1 MQRKYEINMEI
12 NRKLEHLT
20 EEQIEEVITM
30 YKDKSIRLS
39 NIISKYNIDV
49 KPSGLLS
56 ILPPIKTDEVCA
68 ICGAYL
74 YQKIKPRT
82 GYASDSQKDKFC
94 LECGHWVYAKSIWE
108 TKKCTCEG
116 CKAIAKAEEE
126 RKKKQIQE
134 IYSKEKAQINFTELT
149 LSDQIKL
156 VYVLMNNSFHNV
168 SEIAPM
174 EPEGKWIQYINRLT
188 EIKAIS
194 VSPESA
200 VNAFCKENFP
210 NEYYVAK
217 VQYNVN
223 VIFDDEI
230 LYKINNNSYFIEN
243 SNEEELIILLKKY
256 IYDDLIRQFEDM
268 LNSRRLQLH
277 ISENANDKFIELID
291 KISYTQILTLCNRVA
306 VFFSDKVLTGNMSKS
321 MAKNAALLNVSK
333 FYDRAIQSDWT
344 INHAEIC
351 HIGKELQFFIERIL
365 NKKTT
370 ILKDIASAEN
380 LRKWKNL
387 EKDYT
392 GKLHMRKNSYILRNI
407 KRMWNLVLI
416 S

>member
-12 NRKLEHLT
+12 NRKLENLT

-74 YQKIKPRT
+74 YQKLKPRT

-387 EKDYT
+387 EKDYNRQT
-392 GKLHMRKNSYILRNI
+392 AYAEE
-407 KRMWNLVLI
+407 
-416 S
+416 

>member
-74 YQKIKPRT
+74 YQKLKPRT

-387 EKDYT
+387 EKDYNRQT
-392 GKLHMRKNSYILRNI
+392 AYAE
-407 KRMWNLVLI
+407 
-416 S
+416 

>member
-1 MQRKYEINMEI
+1 MEI

-380 LRKWKNL
+380 LRKSKNL
-387 EKDYT
+387 EKDYNRQT
-392 GKLHMRKNSYILRNI
+392 AYAEE
-407 KRMWNLVLI
+407 
-416 S
+416 

>member
-74 YQKIKPRT
+74 YQKLKPRT

-156 VYVLMNNSFHNV
+156 VYVL
-168 SEIAPM
+168 EIAPM

-387 EKDYT
+387 EKDYNRQT
-392 GKLHMRKNSYILRNI
+392 AYAEE
-407 KRMWNLVLI
+407 
-416 S
+416 

>member
-74 YQKIKPRT
+74 YQKLKPRT

-243 SNEEELIILLKKY
+243 SNEEQLIILLKKY

-333 FYDRAIQSDWT
+333 FYDIAIQSDWT

-387 EKDYT
+387 EKDYNRQT
-392 GKLHMRKNSYILRNI
+392 AYAEE
-407 KRMWNLVLI
+407 
-416 S
+416 

>member
-74 YQKIKPRT
+74 YQKLKPRT

-351 HIGKELQFFIERIL
+351 HIGKELQFFVERIL

-387 EKDYT
+387 EKDYNRQT
-392 GKLHMRKNSYILRNI
+392 AYAEE
-407 KRMWNLVLI
+407 
-416 S
+416 

>member
-74 YQKIKPRT
+74 YQKLKPRT

-306 VFFSDKVLTGNMSKS
+306 VFFSDEVLTGNMSKS

-387 EKDYT
+387 EKDYNRQT
-392 GKLHMRKNSYILRNI
+392 AYAEE
-407 KRMWNLVLI
+407 
-416 S
+416 

>member
-74 YQKIKPRT
+74 YQKLKPRT

-321 MAKNAALLNVSK
+321 MAKNATLLNVSK

-387 EKDYT
+387 EKDYNRQT
-392 GKLHMRKNSYILRNI
+392 AYAEE
-407 KRMWNLVLI
+407 
-416 S
+416 

>member
-74 YQKIKPRT
+74 YQKLKPRT

-277 ISENANDKFIELID
+277 ISENTNDKFIELID

-387 EKDYT
+387 EKDYNRQT
-392 GKLHMRKNSYILRNI
+392 AYAEE
-407 KRMWNLVLI
+407 
-416 S
+416 

>member
-1 MQRKYEINMEI
+1 MQRKYEINIEI

-387 EKDYT
+387 EKDYNRQT
-392 GKLHMRKNSYILRNI
+392 AYAEE
-407 KRMWNLVLI
+407 
-416 S
+416 

>member
-74 YQKIKPRT
+74 YQKLKPRT

-223 VIFDDEI
+223 VIFDEEI

-387 EKDYT
+387 EKDYNRQT
-392 GKLHMRKNSYILRNI
+392 AYAEE
-407 KRMWNLVLI
+407 
-416 S
+416 

>member
-56 ILPPIKTDEVCA
+56 ILPPIKTDEICA

-74 YQKIKPRT
+74 YQKLKPRT

-387 EKDYT
+387 EKDYNRQT
-392 GKLHMRKNSYILRNI
+392 AYAEE
-407 KRMWNLVLI
+407 
-416 S
+416 

>member
-74 YQKIKPRT
+74 YQKLKPRT
-82 GYASDSQKDKFC
+82 GYPSDSQKDKFC

-387 EKDYT
+387 EKDYNRQT
-392 GKLHMRKNSYILRNI
+392 AYAEE
-407 KRMWNLVLI
+407 
-416 S
+416 

>member
-1 MQRKYEINMEI
+1 M
-12 NRKLEHLT
+12 
-20 EEQIEEVITM
+20 
-30 YKDKSIRLS
+30 
-39 NIISKYNIDV
+39 
-49 KPSGLLS
+49 P
-56 ILPPIKTDEVCA
+56 
-68 ICGAYL
+68 
-74 YQKIKPRT
+74 
-82 GYASDSQKDKFC
+82 
-94 LECGHWVYAKSIWE
+94 
-108 TKKCTCEG
+108 
-116 CKAIAKAEEE
+116 
-126 RKKKQIQE
+126 
-134 IYSKEKAQINFTELT
+134 
-149 LSDQIKL
+149 
-156 VYVLMNNSFHNV
+156 
-168 SEIAPM
+168 
-174 EPEGKWIQYINRLT
+174 
-188 EIKAIS
+188 
-194 VSPESA
+194 

-387 EKDYT
+387 EKDYNRQT
-392 GKLHMRKNSYILRNI
+392 AYAEE
-407 KRMWNLVLI
+407 
-416 S
+416 

>member
-56 ILPPIKTDEVCA
+56 VLPPIKTDEVCA

-74 YQKIKPRT
+74 YQKLKPRT

-387 EKDYT
+387 EKDYNRQT
-392 GKLHMRKNSYILRNI
+392 AYAEE
-407 KRMWNLVLI
+407 
-416 S
+416 

>member
-74 YQKIKPRT
+74 YQKLKPRT

-149 LSDQIKL
+149 PSDQIKL

-387 EKDYT
+387 EKDYNRQT
-392 GKLHMRKNSYILRNI
+392 AYAEE
-407 KRMWNLVLI
+407 
-416 S
+416 

>member
-1 MQRKYEINMEI
+1 MEI

-74 YQKIKPRT
+74 YQKLKPRT

-321 MAKNAALLNVSK
+321 MAKNATLLNVSK

-387 EKDYT
+387 EKDYNRQT
-392 GKLHMRKNSYILRNI
+392 AYAEE
-407 KRMWNLVLI
+407 
-416 S
+416 

>member
-74 YQKIKPRT
+74 YQKLKTRT

-387 EKDYT
+387 EKDYNRQT
-392 GKLHMRKNSYILRNI
+392 AYAEE
-407 KRMWNLVLI
+407 
-416 S
+416 

>member
-1 MQRKYEINMEI
+1 MEI

-68 ICGAYL
+68 ICVAYL
-74 YQKIKPRT
+74 YQKLKPRT

-387 EKDYT
+387 EKDYNRQT
-392 GKLHMRKNSYILRNI
+392 AYAEE
-407 KRMWNLVLI
+407 
-416 S
+416 

>member
-1 MQRKYEINMEI
+1 MEI

-74 YQKIKPRT
+74 YQKLKPRT

-94 LECGHWVYAKSIWE
+94 LECGRWVYAKSIWE

-387 EKDYT
+387 EKDYNRQT
-392 GKLHMRKNSYILRNI
+392 AYAEE
-407 KRMWNLVLI
+407 
-416 S
+416 

>member
-74 YQKIKPRT
+74 YQKLKPRT

-108 TKKCTCEG
+108 TKKFTCEG

-387 EKDYT
+387 EKDYNRQT
-392 GKLHMRKNSYILRNI
+392 AYAEE
-407 KRMWNLVLI
+407 
-416 S
+416 

>member
-74 YQKIKPRT
+74 YQKLKPRT

-351 HIGKELQFFIERIL
+351 HIGKELQFFMERIL

-387 EKDYT
+387 EKDYNRQT
-392 GKLHMRKNSYILRNI
+392 AYAEE
-407 KRMWNLVLI
+407 
-416 S
+416 

>member
-74 YQKIKPRT
+74 YQKLKPRT

-351 HIGKELQFFIERIL
+351 HIGKDLQFFIERIL

-387 EKDYT
+387 EKDYNRQT
-392 GKLHMRKNSYILRNI
+392 AYAEE
-407 KRMWNLVLI
+407 
-416 S
+416 

>member
-1 MQRKYEINMEI
+1 MEI

-20 EEQIEEVITM
+20 EEQIITM

-74 YQKIKPRT
+74 YQKLKPRT

-387 EKDYT
+387 EKDYNRQT
-392 GKLHMRKNSYILRNI
+392 AYAEE
-407 KRMWNLVLI
+407 
-416 S
+416 

>member
-321 MAKNAALLNVSK
+321 MAKNAALLKVSK

-387 EKDYT
+387 EKDYNRQT
-392 GKLHMRKNSYILRNI
+392 AYAEE
-407 KRMWNLVLI
+407 
-416 S
+416 

>member
-1 MQRKYEINMEI
+1 MEI

-74 YQKIKPRT
+74 YQKLKPRT

-321 MAKNAALLNVSK
+321 MEKNAALLNVSK

-380 LRKWKNL
+380 LRKCKNL
-387 EKDYT
+387 EKDYNRQT
-392 GKLHMRKNSYILRNI
+392 AYAEE
-407 KRMWNLVLI
+407 
-416 S
+416 

>member
-74 YQKIKPRT
+74 YQKLKPRT

-256 IYDDLIRQFEDM
+256 IYDDRIRQFEDM

-387 EKDYT
+387 EKDYNRQT
-392 GKLHMRKNSYILRNI
+392 AYAEE
-407 KRMWNLVLI
+407 
-416 S
+416 

>member
-74 YQKIKPRT
+74 YQKLKPRT

-306 VFFSDKVLTGNMSKS
+306 FFFSDKVLTGNMSKS

-387 EKDYT
+387 EKDYNRQT
-392 GKLHMRKNSYILRNI
+392 AYAEE
-407 KRMWNLVLI
+407 
-416 S
+416 

>member
-74 YQKIKPRT
+74 YQKLKPRT

-333 FYDRAIQSDWT
+333 FYERPIQSDWT

-387 EKDYT
+387 EKDYNRQT
-392 GKLHMRKNSYILRNI
+392 AYAEE
-407 KRMWNLVLI
+407 
-416 S
+416 

>member
-74 YQKIKPRT
+74 YQKLKPRT

-291 KISYTQILTLCNRVA
+291 KISYTQILTLCNRVV

-387 EKDYT
+387 EKDYNRQT
-392 GKLHMRKNSYILRNI
+392 AYAEE
-407 KRMWNLVLI
+407 
-416 S
+416 

>member
-74 YQKIKPRT
+74 YQKLKPRT

-149 LSDQIKL
+149 LSDKIKL

-268 LNSRRLQLH
+268 LNSRRLQIL

-387 EKDYT
+387 EKDYNRQT
-392 GKLHMRKNSYILRNI
+392 AYAEE
-407 KRMWNLVLI
+407 
-416 S
+416 

>member
-74 YQKIKPRT
+74 YQKLKPRT

-306 VFFSDKVLTGNMSKS
+306 VFFSDKLLTGNMSKS

-387 EKDYT
+387 EKDYNRQT
-392 GKLHMRKNSYILRNI
+392 AYAEE
-407 KRMWNLVLI
+407 
-416 S
+416 

>member
-74 YQKIKPRT
+74 YQKLKPRT

-306 VFFSDKVLTGNMSKS
+306 VFFSDKVLMGNMSKS

-387 EKDYT
+387 EKDYNRQT
-392 GKLHMRKNSYILRNI
+392 AYAEE
-407 KRMWNLVLI
+407 
-416 S
+416 

>member
-74 YQKIKPRT
+74 YQKLKPRT

-306 VFFSDKVLTGNMSKS
+306 VFSSDKVLTGNMSKS

-387 EKDYT
+387 EKDYNRQT
-392 GKLHMRKNSYILRNI
+392 AYAEE
-407 KRMWNLVLI
+407 
-416 S
+416 

>member
-74 YQKIKPRT
+74 YQKLKPRT

-291 KISYTQILTLCNRVA
+291 KISYTQLCNRVA

-321 MAKNAALLNVSK
+321 MEKNAALLNVSK

-387 EKDYT
+387 EKDYNRQT
-392 GKLHMRKNSYILRNI
+392 AYAEE
-407 KRMWNLVLI
+407 
-416 S
+416 

>member
-74 YQKIKPRT
+74 YQKLKPRT

-168 SEIAPM
+168 SEIAPV

-387 EKDYT
+387 EKDYNRQT
-392 GKLHMRKNSYILRNI
+392 AYAEE
-407 KRMWNLVLI
+407 
-416 S
+416 

>member
-49 KPSGLLS
+49 MPSGLLS

-380 LRKWKNL
+380 LRKWKNIC
-387 EKDYT
+387 
-392 GKLHMRKNSYILRNI
+392 GRIAI
-407 KRMWNLVLI
+407 F
-416 S
+416 

>member
-1 MQRKYEINMEI
+1 MRVIAGTARSLPLKTPASMDTRPTTDRIKETLFNMIQMDIPGCIFADFFAGSGGIGIEALS
-12 NRKLEHLT
+12 RGAEH
-20 EEQIEEVITM
+20 
-30 YKDKSIRLS
+30 
-39 NIISKYNIDV
+39 
-49 KPSGLLS
+49 
-56 ILPPIKTDEVCA
+56 
-68 ICGAYL
+68 
-74 YQKIKPRT
+74 
-82 GYASDSQKDKFC
+82 
-94 LECGHWVYAKSIWE
+94 
-108 TKKCTCEG
+108 
-116 CKAIAKAEEE
+116 
-126 RKKKQIQE
+126 
-134 IYSKEKAQINFTELT
+134 
-149 LSDQIKL
+149 
-156 VYVLMNNSFHNV
+156 
-168 SEIAPM
+168 
-174 EPEGKWIQYINRLT
+174 
-188 EIKAIS
+188 
-194 VSPESA
+194 
-200 VNAFCKENFP
+200 
-210 NEYYVAK
+210 
-217 VQYNVN
+217 
-223 VIFDDEI
+223 
-230 LYKINNNSYFIEN
+230 SYFIEN

-387 EKDYT
+387 EKDYNRQT
-392 GKLHMRKNSYILRNI
+392 AYAEE
-407 KRMWNLVLI
+407 
-416 S
+416 

>member
-74 YQKIKPRT
+74 YQKLKPRT

-387 EKDYT
+387 EKDYNRQT
-392 GKLHMRKNSYILRNI
+392 AYAEQ
-407 KRMWNLVLI
+407 
-416 S
+416 